1 MTAARAVVSAVVA
14 AALCA
19 AAMWLWRLQPDLEA
33 NSMNPLRTY
42 GRIGAVVTNDA
53 FSVRIDR
60 YDVAA
65 SITTTSLSAG
75 AHVADGLFLVV
86 HFQARAERR
95 PFTMKNVRLETRDG
109 RTYDE
114 GGRIGVLTKPD
125 GTYQPMLWGSGTLVF
140 EVPKDRLAGASVVI
154 GQAQGTLVNSLSAE
168 NVIDLDIDEAKA
180 AQLATRPAANYQL
193 GNRS

>member
-1 MTAARAVVSAVVA
+1 MTAARAVVSALVA

-19 AAMWLWRLQPDLEA
+19 AAMWLWGRQPDLEA

-42 GRIGAVVTNDA
+42 GRIGAVVKNDV

-86 HFQARAERR
+86 HFQARAEQR
-95 PFTMKNVRLETRDG
+95 PYTMGHVRLETRDG
-109 RTYDE
+109 RTYNE
-114 GGRIGVLTKPD
+114 GGRIGLLTKPD
-125 GTYQPMLWGSGTLVF
+125 GTYQPMLWESGTLVF
-140 EVPKDRLAGASVVI
+140 EVPKDRLAGARVVI
-154 GQAQGTLVNSLSAE
+154 GQTEGTLVNDLSAE
-168 NVIDLDIDEAKA
+168 NVIDLGIDNAKA
-180 AQLATRPAANYQL
+180 ARLAARPAANYQL
-193 GNRS
+193 SSGS

>member
-1 MTAARAVVSAVVA
+1 MRAARAIVSAIVA

-19 AAMWLWRLQPDLEA
+19 AAMWLWRLQPGLEA

-42 GRIGAVVTNDA
+42 GRIGAVVKNDA

-86 HFQARAERR
+86 HFQARAEKR
-95 PFTMKNVRLETRDG
+95 PFTMGHVKLETRDG
-109 RTYDE
+109 RSYNE
-114 GGRIGVLTKPD
+114 GGRIGVPTKPD
-125 GTYQPMLWGSGTLVF
+125 GTYQPMLWGSGTFVF
-140 EVPKDRLAGASVVI
+140 EVPKDRLAGARVVI
-154 GQAQGTLVNSLSAE
+154 GQTEGTLVNDLSAE
-168 NVIDLDIDEAKA
+168 NVIDLGIDNTKA
-180 AQLATRPAANYQL
+180 AQLAARPAANLQL
-193 GNRS
+193 GSGS

>member
-1 MTAARAVVSAVVA
+1 MTAARALASAVTA

-19 AAMWLWRLQPDLEA
+19 AAMWLWSRQPDLEA

-65 SITTTSLSAG
+65 SITTTSLSNG
-75 AHVADGLFLVV
+75 AHVADGLFVVV
-86 HFQARAERR
+86 HFHARAERR
-95 PFTMKNVRLETRDG
+95 PYKMKYVRLETRDG
-109 RTYDE
+109 RTYNE
-114 GGRIGVLTKPD
+114 GGRVGVLTRAD

-140 EVPKDRLAGASVVI
+140 EVPEDRLAGASVVI
-154 GQAQGTLVNSLSAE
+154 GQTYGPAVSDLTAE
-168 NVIDLDIDEAKA
+168 SVIDLGIDDAKA
-180 AQLATRPAANYQL
+180 ARLSTRPAANYHL
-193 GNRS
+193 GDRS

>member
-1 MTAARAVVSAVVA
+1 MTAARAIVSALVA

-19 AAMWLWRLQPDLEA
+19 AAMWLWRQQPDLEA

-42 GRIGAVVTNDA
+42 GRIGAVVTNDD

-65 SITTTSLSAG
+65 SITTTSLSSG
-75 AHVADGLFLVV
+75 AHVTDGLFVVV
-86 HFQARAERR
+86 HFQARGERR
-95 PFTMKNVRLETRDG
+95 PYAMKHVRLETRDG

-125 GTYQPMLWGSGTLVF
+125 GTYQPMLWGPGTLVF
-140 EVPKDRLAGASVVI
+140 EVPKDGLAGAKVVI
-154 GQAQGTLVNSLSAE
+154 GQTQGKLVSDLSAE
-168 NVIDLDIDEAKA
+168 NVIDLGIDDAKA
-180 AQLATRPAANYQL
+180 AELSARPAANYQL
-193 GNRS
+193 DNGS